1 MKEFIRCTRCI
12 LPSSLSELTFNEEG
26 VCNHCINYEK
36 SFSEWD
42 SIKERKEK
50 EFYKI
55 LSKAKSLKRP
65 YDCLVPLSG
74 GKDSTYALY
83 LATKVYKLKTL
94 AISLDNSY
102 LSNPAKENIKNALAN
117 CNADHIYYTLS
128 RETTKDL
135 FKVFVENTG
144 DFCNACMRGI
154 NYSIEFATKAF
165 NIPLVIKGSG
175 RRVQYVSQIK
185 EISSLNTA
193 SYFAN
198 VIKKTKVESDFKH
211 FARNKHKLEFQK
223 IVGGV
228 TDIIRI
234 PRTSLMR
241 FVPQH
246 IGMYDYVYKP
256 YPEIIEII
264 KKEMGW
270 SDGLGKAEH
279 LDCELH
285 DVPFYMNTLKIPN
298 ITKNTFYYSGLIRQ
312 GIMTRED
319 ALRKEEEEL
328 LTNEKPNE
336 LVRFLTDNHI
346 STEDY
351 QKFVVGAD
359 KTKFEPK
366 LEKVARNIYHKLRR
380 F

>member
-1 MKEFIRCTRCI
+1 MDTIKRCTRCI
-12 LPSSLSELTFNEEG
+12 LPESLSEITFDSEG
-26 VCNHCINYEK
+26 VCNHCRKYEQDFK
-36 SFSEWD
+36 EWD
-42 SIKERKEK
+42 SIQLRKEK
-50 EFYKI
+50 EFEKI
-55 LSKAKSLKRP
+55 LSKAKKLKRP

-102 LSNPAKENIKNALAN
+102 LSNPAKENIKNALAH

-128 RETTKDL
+128 RENTKEL

-185 EISSLNTA
+185 EVSSLNTA

-198 VIKKTKVESDFKH
+198 VIKSTKVKNEFSH
-211 FARNKHKLEFQK
+211 FSRNKQRLEFQK
-223 IVGGV
+223 IVGGI
-228 TDIIRI
+228 TDIFGI
-234 PRTSLMR
+234 PRTRLMR
-241 FVPQH
+241 FIPQH
-246 IGMYDYVYKP
+246 IGMYDYLYKP

-270 SDGLGKAEH
+270 SDGAGKAEH

-285 DVPFYMNTLKIPN
+285 DIPFYMNTLRVKN
-298 ITKNTFYYSGLIRQ
+298 ITRNTFYYSGLIRQ

-319 ALRKEEEEL
+319 ALRKEEEDLKNSEQP
-328 LTNEKPNE
+328 KE
-336 LVRFLTDNHI
+336 LVKFLSDNKI
-346 STEDY
+346 SDDEY
-351 QKFVVGAD
+351 KQYVIHAN
-359 KTKFEPK
+359 KTQFEPK
-366 LEKVARNIYHKLRR
+366 FQKIARNIYHKFRR

>member
-1 MKEFIRCTRCI
+1 MNEVVRCAHCI
-12 LPSSLSELTFNEEG
+12 LPSTLKGVKLDSDG
-26 VCNHCINYEK
+26 VCNHCRKYEHDFK
-36 SFSEWD
+36 EWD
-42 SIKERKEK
+42 SIQLRKEK
-50 EFYKI
+50 EFEKI
-55 LSKAKSLKRP
+55 LSKAKKLKRP

-102 LSNPAKENIKNALAN
+102 LSNPAKENIKNALAH

-128 RETTKDL
+128 RENTKEL

-185 EISSLNTA
+185 EVSSLNTA

-198 VIKKTKVESDFKH
+198 VIKSTKVKNEFNH
-211 FARNKHKLEFQK
+211 FSRNKHSLEFQK
-223 IVGGV
+223 IVGGI
-228 TDIIRI
+228 TDIFGIS
-234 PRTSLMR
+234 RTRLMR
-241 FVPQH
+241 FTPQH
-246 IGMYDYVYKP
+246 IGMYDYLYKP

-270 SDGLGKAEH
+270 SDGAGKAEH

-285 DVPFYMNTLKIPN
+285 DIPFYMNTLKVKN
-298 ITKNTFYYSGLIRQ
+298 ITRNTFYYSGLIRQ

-319 ALRKEEEEL
+319 ALKKEEEEL
-328 LTNEKPNE
+328 KNSERPKE
-336 LVRFLTDNHI
+336 LVKFLDDNNI
-346 STEDY
+346 SGDEY
-351 QKFVVGAD
+351 NQYVVHAN
-359 KTKFEPK
+359 KTQYEPK
-366 LEKVARNIYHKLRR
+366 FQKIARNIYHKFRR